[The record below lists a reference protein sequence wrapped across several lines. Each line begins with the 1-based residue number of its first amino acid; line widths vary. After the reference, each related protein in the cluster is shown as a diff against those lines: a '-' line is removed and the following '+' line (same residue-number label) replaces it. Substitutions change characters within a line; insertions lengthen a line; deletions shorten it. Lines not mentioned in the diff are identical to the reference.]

1 MWHGPLD
8 KNASCRGDSRFLK
21 PEILVLEPLFCVDFS
36 VCEADQE
43 NEEREEE
50 RDTPNPPWTV
60 SPPRLRSV

>member
-1 MWHGPLD
+1 M
-8 KNASCRGDSRFLK
+8 K

-50 RDTPNPPWTV
+50 RVCVEGKEPQLGEGEVGWEQEEE
-60 SPPRLRSV
+60 RLERQRT